1 MAQGLVSW
9 IGALL
14 NTAELEDKSWFLL
27 LLVLGLLRFGIVAM
41 LAYIVGRARREAN
54 GGQTAGPRRGVTPS
68 VGYA

>member
-14 NTAELEDKSWFLL
+14 NTAELENKSWFLL

-41 LAYIVGRARREAN
+41 LAYIVGAGPDARRMA
-54 GGQTAGPRRGVTPS
+54 ARRPAHG
-68 VGYA
+68 AA